1 MADDD
6 TFSMEDAFQRCKEQ
20 GLLQTK
26 AKATAHAT
34 KADKSIDGR
43 SLRRTGRTSQV
54 NLKVTPAFA
63 EYLRREAHK
72 HGLGVSQFVEQTVMG
87 AKR

>member
-1 MADDD
+1 MVEDD
-6 TFSMEDAFQRCKEQ
+6 TFDMSAAYQRCNAE

-26 AKATAHAT
+26 DKATAGAK
-34 KADKSIDGR
+34 KADKAADGR
-43 SLRRTGRTSQV
+43 SLRRTGRTAQV

-72 HGLGVSQFVEQTVMG
+72 RGLGVSQFVEQTMIG

>member
-26 AKATAHAT
+26 PKPRPMRA
-34 KADKSIDGR
+34 
-43 SLRRTGRTSQV
+43 RRTSRLTAARSDAPGRTSQV

-72 HGLGVSQFVEQTVMG
+72 RGLGVSQFVEQTMMG